1 MSGRHSAGPAAARVL
16 VHPDADVLAHAVAAR
31 LLTALADAQADHGE
45 AHVVLTGGTIGVR
58 SLAAVAASAARDAVD
73 WSRVHVWWGDERHL
87 PAGDAE
93 RNSTQ
98 AAEALLRHVPLREEN
113 VHTPPASD
121 GPAGGDVDAAAAAYA
136 AELAAA
142 AGGEGVPAFD
152 VLLLGVGPDGHVASL
167 FPGQEFVHE
176 SGRTVVGVP
185 DSPKPPPARI
195 SLTLPAIGRARQVW
209 LVAAGAEKAAAV
221 AAGIGGADVSATPA
235 AGAGGTGGTLW
246 LLDAAAAQELPGR

>member
-16 VHPDADVLAHAVAAR
+16 VHPDAEVLAHAVAAR
-31 LLTALADAQADHGE
+31 LLTALADAQADHGD

-58 SLAAVAASAARDAVD
+58 SLAAAAASAARDAVD

-87 PAGDAE
+87 PAGHGE

-98 AAEALLRHVPLREEN
+98 AAEALLRHLPLREEY
-113 VHTPPASD
+113 VHLPPASD
-121 GPAGGDVDAAAAAYA
+121 GPAGDDVEAAAAAYA
-136 AELAAA
+136 EELAAA
-142 AGGEGVPAFD
+142 ATDGAVPDFD

-176 SGRTVVGVP
+176 AQRSVVGVP

-209 LVAAGAEKAAAV
+209 LVAAGEEKAEAV
-221 AAGIGGADVSATPA
+221 AAGLAGADASTIPA
-235 AGAGGTGGTLW
+235 AAAPGREATLW
-246 LLDAAAAQELPGR
+246 LLDAAAASRHRP